1 MIQTME
7 DLDPISV
14 LNDERVATLLNDS
27 SYSARK
33 ELLKDVLR
41 VSFIAGLH
49 LNEGRQLRFAIAI
62 EDKVLKT
69 TRVDR
74 FDPPIPLEARYLQSL
89 SPALSENVDCFIVEE
104 GARHGN
110 TLMIVGTAAL
120 PQGELLPSS
129 MYPRP
134 LVVSVNG
141 PGRICLEIGDVKI
154 AYDRGEWMDCN
165 RSRVEN
171 LWKEIA
177 PAFVGKVSTPC
188 NISNGLTYGL
198 YGHPSLDA
206 SSWESYKSEYVNYAN
221 EYCPKLLG
229 GVIEVIVREIQRAE
243 HGGAFML
250 LPSPVRRDNTLFQEK
265 RWYSGIRQELS
276 EAIHKSLALNSIYM
290 LASQG
295 MWIYPEGVLP
305 TEPDDLKY
313 WVDRIVYPQ
322 LTNSYIDLR
331 SQCQRI
337 ARLANADG
345 AVVLDTMF
353 GLEAFSA
360 KLKGETNNLPA
371 VLARFLDSRGNR
383 HNSMARAIATV
394 PSSIGIVVSQDG
406 NAVCFHSSPENNVD
420 FFELVL

>member
-229 GVIEVIVREIQRAE
+229 GVIEVIVREIQIAE

>member
-265 RWYSGIRQELS
+265 RWYLGIRQELS

>member
-1 MIQTME
+1 MIQSME
-7 DLDPISV
+7 KLDPVSV

-27 SYSARK
+27 SYSARR
-33 ELLKDVLR
+33 ELLKEVLR
-41 VSFIAGLH
+41 ISFIAGLH

-62 EDKVLKT
+62 EDSVLKT

-120 PQGELLPSS
+120 PQAQLLPSS
-129 MYPRP
+129 MYLRP

-141 PGRICLEIGDVKI
+141 PGRIYLEIGDVKI
-154 AYDRGEWMDCN
+154 AYDRGDWTDCS
-165 RSRVEN
+165 RSRVES

-188 NISNGLTYGL
+188 NFSNGLTYGL
-198 YGHPSLDA
+198 YGHPSLDVN
-206 SSWESYKSEYVNYAN
+206 SWESYKSDYANYAQ
-221 EYCPKLLG
+221 EYCPTLLG
-229 GVIEVIVREIQRAE
+229 GVIEVIVREIQRAD

-250 LPSPVRRDNTLFQEK
+250 LPSPVRSDNNLFQER

-276 EAIHKSLALNSIYM
+276 EAIHKSLALNTIYI

-295 MWIYPEGVLP
+295 KWIYPEGVLP
-305 TEPDDLKY
+305 TQPDDLRY

-322 LTNSYIDLR
+322 LTNSFIDLR

-337 ARLANADG
+337 AHLANADG
-345 AVVLDTMF
+345 AVVLNTMF

-360 KLKGETNNLPA
+360 KLKCETNNLPA
-371 VLARFLDSRGNR
+371 ELALFLGSRGNR

-394 PSSIGIVVSQDG
+394 PSSIGVVVSQDG
-406 NAVCFHSSPENNVD
+406 NAVCFHNSPENDVE
-420 FFELVL
+420 FFELIL

>member
-1 MIQTME
+1 ME
-7 DLDPISV
+7 DLDPNSV
-14 LNDERVATLLNDS
+14 LNDERVAALLANS

-33 ELLKDVLR
+33 ELLKEVLS

-49 LNEGRQLRFAIAI
+49 LNEGRQLRFSIAI

-74 FDPPIPLEARYLQSL
+74 FDPPVPLEPRYLQSL
-89 SPALSENVDCFIVEE
+89 SPALSEDVDCFIVEE
-104 GARHGN
+104 GAKHGN
-110 TLMIVGTAAL
+110 MLMIVGTAAL
-120 PQGELLPSS
+120 PEGELLPSS

-134 LVVSVNG
+134 LLVSVNG
-141 PGRICLEIGDVKI
+141 PGRMCLEIGDVRI
-154 AYDRGEWMDCN
+154 AYNKGEWMDCN
-165 RSRVEN
+165 RSRVES

-206 SSWESYKSEYVNYAN
+206 GSWESYKGEYFSYAN
-221 EYCPKLLG
+221 DYCPTLLG
-229 GVIEVIVREIQRAE
+229 GVIEVIAREIQRAE

-265 RWYSGIRQELS
+265 RWYSGIRLELS

-295 MWIYPEGVLP
+295 KWIYPEGVLP
-305 TEPDDLKY
+305 TQPEDLKY
-313 WVDRIVYPQ
+313 WVDRIVCPQ

-331 SQCQRI
+331 SQCRRV

-360 KLKGETNNLPA
+360 KLKGETNDLPTE
-371 VLARFLDSRGNR
+371 LARFLDSRGNR

-406 NAVCFHSSPENNVD
+406 NAVCFHSSADKDID